1 MGTYLF
7 GGIHDLP
14 PADGWVVKA
23 DVAGHGIRKQKHI
36 LQYGGNGAAQVVEFV
51 VPDVYAVQSYGAFI
65 NLIEAAQDIDGRRL
79 PGACGAHKS
88 QGFTRLY
95 RKVDVFQHPFILIIC
110 KPDVVE
116 DNFSTDVF
124 RLQGAFRSEEN
135 KSEHQTLMRIS
146 YAVY

>member
-7 GGIHDLP
+7 GGIHDLL

-65 NLIEAAQDIDGRRL
+65 NLIEAAKDIDGRRL
-79 PGACGAHKS
+79 PGAC
-88 QGFTRLY
+88 
-95 RKVDVFQHPFILIIC
+95 
-110 KPDVVE
+110 
-116 DNFSTDVF
+116 
-124 RLQGAFRSEEN
+124 RSEERSVG
-135 KSEHQTLMRIS
+135 KECVRQWRSRWSPEH
-146 YAVY
+146 